1 MKYIY
6 RTLWIIFFPL
16 FLLLA
21 ALGWSLFAILFFPYQ
36 ALYFIKN
43 GEIHRMYPT
52 DVYFTT
58 VKKIYERLLP
68 K

>member
-6 RTLWIIFFPL
+6 RILWVFFLPL
-16 FLLLA
+16 FIVSA
-21 ALGWSLFAILFFPYQ
+21 ALGFIVWAIVFLPYQ

-43 GEIHRMYPT
+43 GEIYRMDPV
-52 DVYFTT
+52 DVYFTP
-58 VKKIYERLLP
+58 VNKIYERLLP